1 MTSNAIGTLARI
13 LGVLLLALVLYSMG
27 RPNFHPLDQSLQL
40 ARRWGLAE
48 SVVGRAKRLAR
59 PGLHLEHTGEARFSS
74 IGGLP
79 SVPPDFEWPTWQGR
93 PLGFV
98 AQLDLEEV
106 AAGLTQPWLP
116 KRGQLYFFFVSD
128 QSVGGYGQEEL
139 GAWRVIH
146 TNAERTALVP
156 ATMPAGL
163 EQSSLFPRTN
173 LRFRRI
179 DTLPTADRFMEG
191 WDLSNE
197 EFEALLSARGALFR
211 EQPRHQMFGYPF
223 PEQDDRMELEAQ
235 LTSKGVF
242 VGNPEGWRDPRIEEA
257 SRGYEQWRL
266 LLQID
271 TDDDLNMMW
280 QDGGL
285 LYFWIRE
292 EDAVK
297 GNFGAVWTFLQSG

>member
-1 MTSNAIGTLARI
+1 MTSSASIRI
-13 LGVLLLALVLYSMG
+13 VGVLLLALALYSLG
-27 RPNFHPLDQSLQL
+27 RPNFHPLDESLQL

-48 SVVGRAKRLAR
+48 SVVAKAKRLAQ
-59 PGLHLEHTGEARFSS
+59 PGLHLEHTDEARFSS

-116 KRGQLYFFFVSD
+116 KQGRLYFFFVSD
-128 QSVGGYGQEEL
+128 QSAGGYDQEEL

-146 TNAERTALVP
+146 TSAARTALVP
-156 ATMPAGL
+156 ATVPAGL
-163 EQSSLFPRTN
+163 EESSLFPRTN
-173 LRFRRI
+173 IRFRRI
-179 DTLPTADRFMEG
+179 DTLPTEDRFMRG
-191 WDLSNE
+191 WGLSNE
-197 EFEALLSARGALFR
+197 EFEALLSARGAPFR

-223 PEQDDRMELEAQ
+223 PEQDDQMELEAQ
-235 LTSKGVF
+235 LISKGVF
-242 VGNPEGWRDPRIEEA
+242 VGNPEGWRDPRIKEA
-257 SRGYEQWRL
+257 SLGFEQWRL

-271 TDDDLNMMW
+271 TDDGLSMMW

-292 EDAVK
+292 EDAAK
-297 GNFGAVWTFLQSG
+297 GNFGAAWMFLQSG